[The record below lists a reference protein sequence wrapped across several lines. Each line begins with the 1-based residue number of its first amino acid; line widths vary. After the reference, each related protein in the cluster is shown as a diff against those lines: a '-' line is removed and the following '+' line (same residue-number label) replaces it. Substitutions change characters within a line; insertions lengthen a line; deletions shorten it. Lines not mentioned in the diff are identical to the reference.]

1 MTEINATGCAT
12 IMQKNSRMKSTLKI
26 TFLLILITGCRTE
39 ERIEVKF
46 PAQEQVTSIMN
57 EAMKRSDLP
66 AVVAIASNTK
76 NEEVSFAYGKAVW
89 TENIDVTEN
98 HIFRL
103 WSMTKLITSVAAL
116 QLVESGKIGLDDDLR
131 TVLPEMSEIP
141 LLANGKL
148 THPENPITLRYLLT
162 HTSGFGYGC
171 CTDLELSEFNY
182 ENWEHADAPRRFES
196 GTQFLY
202 GTSLEWV
209 GKVVEKVSNSTLEDY
224 FRRNITKPLK
234 MERTFFNV
242 PDSLHQFIV
251 SSGNR
256 GKDGKQP
263 LMENKGRVPRKKV
276 TRFSGDD
283 GLWSTPNDYMRLLK
297 CLLNYG
303 TLDNVK
309 ILNRETVV
317 EMTKNQIGNI
327 NMDSEGNYFNS
338 EYCCDL
344 SGLVTNSTKWGL
356 AWAIDNQEKEYG
368 RKPGTVFWAGMMN
381 TFFYI
386 DYKSGVTACIFTQHI
401 PFNHPETTS
410 LFDKFSRIIY
420 SEIK

>member
-1 MTEINATGCAT
+1 
-12 IMQKNSRMKSTLKI
+12 MKSTLKI
-26 TFLLILITGCRTE
+26 IFLFILLSGCRTGE
-39 ERIEVKF
+39 NTGVKF

-57 EAMKRSDLP
+57 EAMEKNDLP
-66 AVVAIASNTK
+66 AVVAIASNIN
-76 NEEVSFAYGKAVW
+76 NEEVSFTYGKAIW
-89 TENIDVTEN
+89 TEDTDVTEN
-98 HIFRL
+98 HIFKL

-116 QLVESGKIGLDDDLR
+116 QLVEQGKIGLDDDLK

-141 LLANGKL
+141 VLSNGQL
-148 THPENPITLRYLLT
+148 TKPKKPITLKHLLT

-171 CTDLELSEFNY
+171 CTDLELSKFDY
-182 ENWEHADAPRRFES
+182 ENWEHPDAPRRFES

-209 GKVVEKVSNSTLEDY
+209 GKVVEKISNSTLEDY
-224 FRRNITKPLK
+224 FKRNITEPLK

-242 PDSLHQFIV
+242 PDSLQQFIV
-251 SSGNR
+251 SRGNR

-263 LMENKGRVPRKKV
+263 LTENKGRIPKKKV

-283 GLWSTPNDYMRLLK
+283 GLWSTPNDYMQILK

-317 EMTKNQIGNI
+317 EMIKNQIGDI
-327 NMDSEGNYFNS
+327 NMESEGNYFNP

-344 SGLVTNSTKWGL
+344 NGLATNSTKWGL
-356 AWAIDNQEKEYG
+356 AWAIDNQERDYG
-368 RKPGTVFWAGMMN
+368 RKPGTVYWGGMMN

-401 PFNHPETTS
+401 PFNHSETTS
-410 LFDKFSRIIY
+410 IFDKFSEIIY

>member
-1 MTEINATGCAT
+1 MI
-12 IMQKNSRMKSTLKI
+12 
-26 TFLLILITGCRTE
+26 
-39 ERIEVKF
+39 
-46 PAQEQVTSIMN
+46 
-57 EAMKRSDLP
+57 EAMKKNDLP
-66 AVVAIASNTK
+66 AVVAIASNIK

-89 TENIDVTEN
+89 TEDEDVTEN

-103 WSMTKLITSVAAL
+103 WSMTKLITSVAAM
-116 QLVESGKIGLDDDLR
+116 QLVERGEIGLDDDLNNL
-131 TVLPEMSEIP
+131 LPEMSEIP
-141 LLANGKL
+141 ILSNGQLAK
-148 THPENPITLRYLLT
+148 PKNPITLRHLLT

-171 CTDLELSEFNY
+171 CTDLELSKFDY
-182 ENWEHADAPRRFES
+182 ENWEYPDAPRRFES

-224 FRRNITKPLK
+224 FRRNITEPLK

-242 PDSLHQFIV
+242 PDSLQQFIV
-251 SSGNR
+251 SRGNR

-263 LMENKGRVPRKKV
+263 LTENKGRIPKNKV

-283 GLWSTPNDYMRLLK
+283 GLWSTPNDYMRILK

-303 TLDNVK
+303 TLDNVQ

-327 NMDSEGNYFNS
+327 NMDSEGNYFNP

-344 SGLVTNSTKWGL
+344 SGLATNSTKWGL
-356 AWAIDNQEKEYG
+356 AWAIDNQEKGYG
-368 RKPGTVFWAGMMN
+368 RKPGTVYWGGMMN

-386 DYKSGVTACIFTQHI
+386 DYKSGVSACIFTQHI
-401 PFNHPETTS
+401 PFNHSETTS
-410 LFDKFSRIIY
+410 LFEIFSETIY
-420 SEIK
+420 SENK

>member
-1 MTEINATGCAT
+1 
-12 IMQKNSRMKSTLKI
+12 MKSTLKI
-26 TFLLILITGCRTE
+26 IFLFILVSGCRTE
-39 ERIEVKF
+39 ENIGLKF

-57 EAMKRSDLP
+57 EAMEKNDLP
-66 AVVAIASNTK
+66 AVVAIASNINK
-76 NEEVSFAYGKAVW
+76 EEVSFVYGKAVW
-89 TENIDVTEN
+89 TEHTDVTEN

-116 QLVESGKIGLDDDLR
+116 QLVERGKIGLDDDLR

-141 LLANGKL
+141 VLSNGQL
-148 THPENPITLRYLLT
+148 TEPNIPITLRHLLT

-171 CTDLELSEFNY
+171 CTDLELSKYDY
-182 ENWEHADAPRRFES
+182 ENWEHPDAPRRFES

-224 FRRNITKPLK
+224 FKRNITEPLK

-242 PDSLHQFIV
+242 PDSLQQFIV
-251 SSGNR
+251 SRGNR
-256 GKDGKQP
+256 GKDGRQP
-263 LMENKGRVPRKKV
+263 LTENKGRIPKKKV

-283 GLWSTPNDYMRLLK
+283 GLWSTPNDYMRILK

-309 ILNRETVV
+309 ILNRETVE
-317 EMTKNQIGNI
+317 EMTKNQIGDI
-327 NMDSEGNYFNS
+327 KMDSEGNYFNP

-344 SGLVTNSTKWGL
+344 NGLATNSTKWGL
-356 AWAIDNQEKEYG
+356 AWAIDNQERDYG
-368 RKPGTVFWAGMMN
+368 RKPGTVYWGGMMN

-401 PFNHPETTS
+401 PFNHFETTS
-410 LFDKFSRIIY
+410 IFDKFSEIIY

>member
-1 MTEINATGCAT
+1 
-12 IMQKNSRMKSTLKI
+12 MKCTLKI
-26 TFLLILITGCRTE
+26 IIFFILVSGCRTE
-39 ERIEVKF
+39 ENIGIKF
-46 PAQEQVTSIMN
+46 PAQEQVTFIMN
-57 EAMKRSDLP
+57 DAMKISDLP
-66 AVVAIASNTK
+66 AVVAIASNIK
-76 NEEVSFAYGKAVW
+76 NEEVSFIYGKAVW
-89 TENIDVTEN
+89 TEDIDVTEN

-116 QLVESGKIGLDDDLR
+116 QLVERGEIGLDDDLSNL
-131 TVLPEMSEIP
+131 LPEMSEIP
-141 LLANGKL
+141 ILTNGKL
-148 THPENPITLRYLLT
+148 TEPKNPITLRHLLT

-171 CTDLELSEFNY
+171 CTDLELSKFDY
-182 ENWEHADAPRRFES
+182 ENWEHPDAPRRFES

-224 FRRNITKPLK
+224 FRRNITEPLR

-242 PDSLHQFIV
+242 PDSLQQFIV
-251 SSGNR
+251 SSGSR

-263 LMENKGRVPRKKV
+263 LTENKGRIPKKKV

-283 GLWSTPNDYMRLLK
+283 GLWSTPNDYMLILK

-309 ILNRETVV
+309 ILNRETVE
-317 EMTKNQIGNI
+317 EMTKNQIGDI
-327 NMDSEGNYFNS
+327 NMDSEGNYFHP

-344 SGLVTNSTKWGL
+344 SGLATNSTKWGL
-356 AWAIDNQEKEYG
+356 AWAIDNQGKDYG
-368 RKPGTVFWAGMMN
+368 RKPGTVFWGGMMN

-401 PFNHPETTS
+401 PFNHPETIS
-410 LFDKFSRIIY
+410 VFDEFSKTIY